1 MKKECVE
8 MESASVEKTKKIS
21 RAHIFTTREMVLAGM
36 FAAVLAVISQLSIPT
51 PAGVPVT
58 IQVFGVALVGS
69 VLGWKLGLCSVLVYI
84 LIGAVGL
91 PVFANFGGGIRSL
104 IGLTGGYIWAWPV
117 MAVLCGVRPGIKNK
131 ILELSVRIFLSL
143 IGLAVVELIGGLQWA
158 ALSGDMTAG
167 AVFAYSMVAFVPKD
181 IVITILGIIVSEPVK
196 RITDRVR

>member
-1 MKKECVE
+1 MDSVSAKK
-8 MESASVEKTKKIS
+8 SKKI
-21 RAHIFTTREMVLAGM
+21 RHNTAFTTREMVLAGM

-58 IQVFGVALVGS
+58 IQVFGVALVGA

-84 LIGAVGL
+84 LIGAAGL

-104 IGLTGGYIWAWPV
+104 IGLTGGYIWSWPV
-117 MAVLCGVRPGIKNK
+117 MAVLCGIRPGLKNR
-131 ILELSVRIFLSL
+131 ISDLAVRILLSL
-143 IGLAVVELIGGLQWA
+143 IGLAAVELIGGLQWA

-181 IVITILGIIVSEPVK
+181 IVITILGVIVSEPVK
-196 RITDRVR
+196 QMTDRIG

>member
-1 MKKECVE
+1 MDPV
-8 MESASVEKTKKIS
+8 SVEKTKKIS
-21 RAHIFTTREMVLAGM
+21 HPLAFTTREMVLAGM

-58 IQVFGVALVGS
+58 IQVFGVALVGA

-104 IGLTGGYIWAWPV
+104 LWGTGGYIWAWPV
-117 MAVLCGVRPGIKNK
+117 MAVLCGIRPGMKNK
-131 ILELSVRIFLSL
+131 IWDLAVRIFLSL
-143 IGLAVVELIGGLQWA
+143 IGLAVVEFIGGLQWA

-181 IVITILGIIVSEPVK
+181 IVITILGVIVSGPVK

>member
-1 MKKECVE
+1 MDPV
-8 MESASVEKTKKIS
+8 SVEKTKKIS
-21 RAHIFTTREMVLAGM
+21 HPLAFTTREMVLAGM
-36 FAAVLAVISQLSIPT
+36 FAAVLAVISQLSIST

-58 IQVFGVALVGS
+58 IQVFGVALVGA

-117 MAVLCGVRPGIKNK
+117 MAELCGIRPGMKNK
-131 ILELSVRIFLSL
+131 IWDLAVRIFLSL

-158 ALSGDMTAG
+158 ALSGDMTVG

-181 IVITILGIIVSEPVK
+181 IVITILGVIVSGPVK